1 MKPLPPEPLTDEDR
15 AAWFDWQVSRRRE
28 WVRDWLLWGALENLS
43 FASDRRDATLM
54 LGAQL
59 QPQCVVHWRNG
70 LDHLILLRGPPAG
83 ERLEWLE

>member
-1 MKPLPPEPLTDEDR
+1 MKPRKIPALWTREDR
-15 AAWFDWQVSRRRE
+15 LIWLRLNLPLGRPTPRLMVSAAYCD
-28 WVRDWLLWGALENLS
+28 A
-43 FASDRRDATLM
+43 DRRDADLM

-83 ERLEWLE
+83 ESLAWLD